1 MEDTIVALSSA
12 HGRSAI
18 AVIRLSGR
26 DSLSL
31 LRGAFDS
38 DIEPRKAAYGKL
50 DVERVKDDIVA
61 LYFKAR
67 CW

>member
-38 DIEPRKAAYGKL
+38 DIEPLTENSTWK
-50 DVERVKDDIVA
+50 E
-61 LYFKAR
+61 
-67 CW
+67 